1 MLPAVLLALL
11 VWIGSEALFV
21 GGDSTSGADSDTGEM
36 PPDTVSDLDRS
47 HRDTDSPSEDA
58 ALADHLSGQLY
69 AMRSALAAGRLGEAW
84 RAITKAGDL
93 GDLPPALRSKREA
106 GEAELSK
113 ATAGQV
119 DVLREKIASGR
130 ILEASEIVTAMRET
144 THAKVEEAL
153 ASVIPELAVDAEPP
167 ADEDLAPDRRVRS
180 KAEGFSS
187 KARVVRTRGS
197 EVTLKVWTE
206 KGVIYPVVTR
216 LSVEPVAASI
226 DEALRQIGLAMS
238 ADDGLLACL
247 WLAYCEA
254 GGAAEDPR
262 VRRLRLR

>member
-47 HRDTDSPSEDA
+47 HQDADSPSEDA

-84 RAITKAGDL
+84 QEITKAHDL
-93 GDLPPALRSKREA
+93 GDLPPSLRAQREV
-106 GEAELSK
+106 GETELSRSM
-113 ATAGQV
+113 AAQV
-119 DVLREKIASGR
+119 DALREKIVAGR
-130 ILEASEIVTAMRET
+130 ILEASEIITAMRET
-144 THAKVEEAL
+144 THAKVEGVL
-153 ASVIPELAVDAEPP
+153 ASVIPELAAGAEPP
-167 ADEDLAPDRRVRS
+167 ADEDLVSDRRVRT
-180 KAEGFSS
+180 KIDGFSG

-197 EVTLKVWTE
+197 DVTLKVWTE
-206 KGVIYPVVTR
+206 KGVIYPIVTR
-216 LSVEPVAASI
+216 LAVEPVGASV
-226 DEALRQIGLAMS
+226 DEALRQIGLAMN
-238 ADDGLLACL
+238 AGEELLSRL

-254 GGAAEDPR
+254 GGTTEDPR
-262 VRRLRLR
+262 VRRLSGR